1 MIYEDQHS
9 LKNLLQIKAQNL
21 GFELFG
27 VAEIKDVPE
36 LTLFEKW
43 LALGYA
49 GEMHYLAKNKEKRI
63 DPAKLVEN
71 AKSVIMCGAYYHTD
85 APLSVDHAT
94 ADSGW
99 IARYAWGDDYHDL
112 LKKRIKSLYAYLQEV
127 TDGRAAGRYYVDTGP
142 VLEKAWAKQ
151 AGLGWIGKNTCLI
164 NKSKGSFLFL
174 AAIITDVPMVADQ
187 PTIDHCGSCT
197 RCLDACPTNAL
208 VEPYVL
214 DANLCI
220 SYLTIEKKGSIPEH
234 LRDGIGRQIF
244 GCDICQ
250 DVCPWNRKAAKSKEP
265 AFQAREGMVN
275 PSLENILLLE
285 ENAFREAFR
294 KSPVKRTKLSGLL
307 RNAIIAAGNSGLSR
321 LIPFLKKYVK
331 CDDETLNE
339 HAEWALAKLESSID
353 LNREDKR

>member
-127 TDGRAAGRYYVDTGP
+127 TDGRTAGRYYVDTGP

-164 NKSKGSFLFL
+164 NKSKGSFLFWPRSL
-174 AAIITDVPMVADQ
+174 RTSQWLRTSQQLIIVAPARVAWMHAQPM
-187 PTIDHCGSCT
+187 HSLS
-197 RCLDACPTNAL
+197 RMCLMQIYAFPIL
-208 VEPYVL
+208 R
-214 DANLCI
+214 
-220 SYLTIEKKGSIPEH
+220 SKKGIYS
-234 LRDGIGRQIF
+234 RT
-244 GCDICQ
+244 
-250 DVCPWNRKAAKSKEP
+250 SKGWH
-265 AFQAREGMVN
+265 R
-275 PSLENILLLE
+275 PSDFWL
-285 ENAFREAFR
+285 
-294 KSPVKRTKLSGLL
+294 
-307 RNAIIAAGNSGLSR
+307 
-321 LIPFLKKYVK
+321 
-331 CDDETLNE
+331 
-339 HAEWALAKLESSID
+339 
-353 LNREDKR
+353 